1 MGETVLKDEEIFRDM
16 PIRQAVLKMAVPTVI
31 GQLIVLIYNLADT
44 FFVGR
49 TGNPYMVA
57 GASLILPVF
66 NISNAFSGVMGMGG
80 GTLFSRLL
88 GAGKRDEARKVSAFT
103 FYTAIL
109 IGMLWSA
116 LVLMFMHPLLNLLGA
131 SPNTYT
137 YAYQYA
143 LCVIVLGGIPTI
155 LQLTSAQ
162 LIRAAGFSGVAGFGV
177 SMGGILNVI
186 LDPLFMFVLLPKGY
200 EILGAGIATFLSNFI
215 TMAYFIIQIHR
226 LRNNTVLSLSLKQ
239 TKPSKESIKSIF
251 INGIPGGISNLL
263 FDISQVMINK
273 LMSAYGDIALAAIG
287 IVLKAERIPL
297 NTGVGICQGMIPI
310 LAYNYTAK
318 NKERM
323 KETIRFSRLCGL
335 VVAGLSIVFYE
346 LAAPQIMH
354 LFINEAQ
361 TVEIGASFLRARCLA
376 TPFMFIAFHTLYSFQ
391 AMGEGK
397 VALVLAILRQLVLYI
412 PILWIMDWLFGMYGL
427 VWAQLTGDIITDII
441 SLRWFDKKI
450 NETPQTE
457 INLFE

>member
-1 MGETVLKDEEIFRDM
+1 MSDTVLKDEEIFRDM
-16 PIRQAVLKMAVPTVI
+16 PVRQAVLKMAIPTVI

-66 NISNAFSGVMGMGG
+66 NISNAFSGVIGMGG

-88 GAGKRDEARKVSAFT
+88 GAGQREEARKVSAFT

-109 IGMLWSA
+109 IGMIWSL
-116 LVLMFMHPLLNLLGA
+116 LVLMFMHPMLNLLGA

-143 LCVIVLGGIPTI
+143 FCVIVLGGIPTI
-155 LQLTSAQ
+155 LQLTCAQ

-177 SMGGILNVI
+177 SMGGILNVV

-200 EILGAGIATFLSNFI
+200 EILGAGFATFLSNFI
-215 TMAYFIIQIHR
+215 TMAYFMIQIHR
-226 LRNNTVLSLSLKQ
+226 LRNKTVLSLSIKQ
-239 TKPSKESIKSIF
+239 AKPSKESIKSIF

-318 NKERM
+318 NEERM
-323 KETIRFSRLCGL
+323 KETIRFSRMCGL
-335 VVAGLSIVFYE
+335 IVAGISIVFYE

-397 VALVLAILRQLVLYI
+397 IALALAILRQLVLYI
-412 PILWIMDWLFGMYGL
+412 PLLWIMDQLFGMLGL
-427 VWAQLTGDIITDII
+427 VWTQLTGDIITDIV
-441 SLRWFDKKI
+441 SLRWFNKKI
-450 NETPQTE
+450 NEAT
-457 INLFE
+457 